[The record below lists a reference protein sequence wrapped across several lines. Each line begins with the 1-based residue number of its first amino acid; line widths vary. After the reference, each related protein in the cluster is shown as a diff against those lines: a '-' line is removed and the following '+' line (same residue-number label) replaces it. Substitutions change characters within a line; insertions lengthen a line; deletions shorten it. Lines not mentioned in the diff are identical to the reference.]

1 MYSCQQIRGQIYSKI
16 YLLFVNTTKIYQLKT
31 KDSEIKKNYPL
42 CIGNTSGNFPV
53 NKMKK
58 KKKKTATGLN
68 GCVYKFSADFRS
80 FNTSNVIGINKYI
93 IKKHDLK

>member
-1 MYSCQQIRGQIYSKI
+1 M
-16 YLLFVNTTKIYQLKT
+16 LFVNTTKIYQLKA

-42 CIGNTSGNFPV
+42 CLGNTSGDFSV

-58 KKKKTATGLN
+58 KKQKIKKTTGLN
-68 GCVYKFSADFRS
+68 GCVYNLSADFRT
-80 FNTSNVIGINKYI
+80 FNICNVIGISKYI